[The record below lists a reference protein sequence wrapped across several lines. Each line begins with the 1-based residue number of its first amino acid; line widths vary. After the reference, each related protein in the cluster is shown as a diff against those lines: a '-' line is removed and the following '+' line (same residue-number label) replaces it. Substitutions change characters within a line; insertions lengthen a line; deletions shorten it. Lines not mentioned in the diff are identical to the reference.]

1 MSASVFV
8 VRNSCTLQF
17 SKNRFDLSASLFI
30 AKSSTMPMFFN
41 PDFRLFPT
49 NECVRNASI
58 SSDLTVVHFSVGNI
72 NLEDIIASTNLL
84 YKVSLSRSITAEI

>member
-1 MSASVFV
+1 
-8 VRNSCTLQF
+8 
-17 SKNRFDLSASLFI
+17 
-30 AKSSTMPMFFN
+30 MPMFFN
-41 PDFRLFPT
+41 PNFRLFPT